1 MLKLRFTLA
10 DQLIS
15 CKFKT
20 ILLLKGKSLEKLI
33 GLNYIALYIFIKTPI
48 YNIHQNR

>member
-20 ILLLKGKSLEKLI
+20 ILMLKGKALEKVI
-33 GLNYIALYIFIKTPI
+33 RLN
-48 YNIHQNR
+48 